1 MAFVYAFLISG
12 CICALTQC
20 LSSLKVPFP
29 LVAILLMVLGGGLCT
44 KLGFFDWL
52 NALSAA
58 GLAITAVGCG
68 NGAYNAGVALAAV
81 GTAQPLLLT
90 AALNVILVGLGAGV
104 VSACTNIAM
113 KVKLDETGEECAF
126 ALSVDTHIYLSRV
139 SFVLSRKPTGTNQA
153 LTMLKPFD
161 CFTKEKSSCNE
172 SKITISFCASAFM
185 LICLACRHLDS

>member
-44 KLGFFDWL
+44 KLGFLDWL

-58 GLAITAVGCG
+58 GLAVTAVGCG

-113 KVKLDETGEECAF
+113 KVKLDETGEEYAF
-126 ALSVDTHIYLSRV
+126 AFPY
-139 SFVLSRKPTGTNQA
+139 SFKQFFTAEDPA
-153 LTMLKPFD
+153 LQQEILDFYDSGAWVAPIHDHYD
-161 CFTKEKSSCNE
+161 C
-172 SKITISFCASAFM
+172 
-185 LICLACRHLDS
+185 

>member
-1 MAFVYAFLISG
+1 MCWPCPGTAA
-12 CICALTQC
+12 ALTQC
-20 LSSLKVPFP
+20 LSNLKVSFP

-113 KVKLDETGEECAF
+113 KVKLDETGEEYAF
-126 ALSVDTHIYLSRV
+126 AFPY
-139 SFVLSRKPTGTNQA
+139 SFKQFFTAEDPA
-153 LTMLKPFD
+153 LQQEILDFYDSGAWVAPIHDHHD
-161 CFTKEKSSCNE
+161 C
-172 SKITISFCASAFM
+172 
-185 LICLACRHLDS
+185 